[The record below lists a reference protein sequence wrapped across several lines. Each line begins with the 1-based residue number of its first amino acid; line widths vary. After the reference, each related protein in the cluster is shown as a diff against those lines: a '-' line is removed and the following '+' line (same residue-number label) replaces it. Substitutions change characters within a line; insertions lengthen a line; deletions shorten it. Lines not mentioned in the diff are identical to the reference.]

1 MHTTDTH
8 LGRADFSDEPRLV
21 RLPSSL
27 AKVAEDYL
35 ESRIAN
41 GSLPPGT
48 VLNPGDI
55 ASELGISKSP
65 VREALLLLQREGLV
79 TQKPRSGFLVSE
91 MHHKDLNE
99 IYPLR
104 ASLNALAVRMI
115 LQQPS
120 ASTVVAELG
129 ESLEA
134 MRRSA
139 DLGDKAGFV
148 RAVEDFYNRLIS
160 RCPNQRLQVIW
171 RQLSRQIQRFRF
183 LVILQS
189 ESLDRS
195 FQEHMQLVAA
205 MKEGFTD
212 EAARRAEAI
221 IYDALL
227 ELHRILKSN
236 EKTD

>member
-1 MHTTDTH
+1 MQTIETFSEPAQTH
-8 LGRADFSDEPRLV
+8 GEHQPV

-41 GSLPPGT
+41 GSLPPGA
-48 VLNPGDI
+48 VLNPEGI
-55 ASELGISKSP
+55 ATELGISKSP

-79 TQKPRSGFLVSE
+79 TRKPRSVFLVSE
-91 MHHKDLNE
+91 MHEKDLNE

-104 ASLNALAVRMI
+104 ASLNALAVRTI
-115 LQQPS
+115 LQHPS
-120 ASTVVAELG
+120 ASAVVAELG
-129 ESLEA
+129 KSLEA

-139 DLGDKAGFV
+139 ELGDRAGFAH
-148 RAVEDFYNRLIS
+148 AVESFYNLLIS
-160 RCPNQRLQVIW
+160 SCPSQRLQVIW

-183 LVILQS
+183 LAILQS

-195 FQEHMQLVAA
+195 FQEHMQLVVA
-205 MKEGFTD
+205 MKEGFVD

-221 IYDALL
+221 IYDALQD
-227 ELHRILKSN
+227 LHRIMKSSR
-236 EKTD
+236 KTD

>member
-1 MHTTDTH
+1 MPTIETH
-8 LGRADFSDEPRLV
+8 SGPVNAHDERQPV

-35 ESRIAN
+35 ESRIAE

-48 VLNPGDI
+48 VLNPGTI

-79 TQKPRSGFLVSE
+79 TRKPRSVFVVSE
-91 MHHKDLNE
+91 MHQEDLNE

-104 ASLNALAVRMI
+104 ASLNALAVRM
-115 LQQPS
+115 LLKQPS
-120 ASTVVAELG
+120 ASAVVVELE
-129 ESLEA
+129 ESVEA

-139 DLGDKAGFV
+139 DLGDKMGYAH
-148 RAVEDFYNRLIS
+148 AVEGFYDLLIS

-189 ESLDRS
+189 ETLERS
-195 FQEHMQLVAA
+195 IQEHMQLVAA
-205 MKEGFTD
+205 MKEGFVD
-212 EAARRAEAI
+212 EAERRAEAI
-221 IYDALL
+221 IYGALQD
-227 ELHRILKSN
+227 LHKILKSN
-236 EKTD
+236 SAGQ